1 MMQEESGGVWA
12 DPFPASFILHPFI
25 EEWMHVMM
33 ELQVT
38 LDFTC
43 CGCEKVVTVTV
54 QCAGKWLGGNSLAAV
69 KVPCPDCSTINQ
81 LSFRTNGTVQ
91 SVQPCT
97 CYRPLPEPS
106 VN

>member
-1 MMQEESGGVWA
+1 
-12 DPFPASFILHPFI
+12 
-25 EEWMHVMM
+25 MHVMT

-54 QCAGKWLGGNSLAAV
+54 QYEPKGLFGNGVAAV
-69 KVPCPDCSTINQ
+69 RVPCVNCNTIND
-81 LSFRTNGTVQ
+81 LSFHTNGTVQ
-91 SVQPCT
+91 SVRPCA